1 MPRDRSK
8 NVYVTIGIARA
19 SATYAA
25 LLADCHETG
34 LTLAQLIATRLADW
48 YRQGMAGTA
57 TGTGTPLRPS
67 QFVGSQ
73 QPAGGSEE
81 ANASAHEL
89 QQRAAQA
96 AAAWATFDEE

>member
-1 MPRDRSK
+1 MPRDRNK
-8 NVYVTIGIARA
+8 KVYVTIGIQRD

-34 LTLAQLIATRLADW
+34 LSLARLIATRLADW
-48 YRQGMAGTA
+48 YRPGVAAMATTRQQG
-57 TGTGTPLRPS
+57 
-67 QFVGSQ
+67 QFGGSQ
-73 QPAGGSEE
+73 QPTGGSEE
-81 ANASAHEL
+81 ANASALEL